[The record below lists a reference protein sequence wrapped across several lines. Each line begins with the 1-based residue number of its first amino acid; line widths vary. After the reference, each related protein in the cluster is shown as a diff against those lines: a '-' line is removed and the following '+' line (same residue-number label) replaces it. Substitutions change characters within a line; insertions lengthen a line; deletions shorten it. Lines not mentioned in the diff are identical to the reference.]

1 MLSYKLISIRF
12 RNPNACPKEKRSLA
26 PQVKGTTSLLN
37 ASPRPD
43 AYRSRKQALQ
53 RQGQSCFAGLAI
65 QAVEEGLPRSV
76 RRRRHGGNRRQLTDQ
91 LLSADATSKRR
102 Q

>member
-26 PQVKGTTSLLN
+26 PQVKGTTSLFD

-53 RQGQSCFAGLAI
+53 RQGQSCFAGLVI
-65 QAVEEGLPRSV
+65 QAVEEGLPRPV
-76 RRRRHGGNRRQLTDQ
+76 RRRRDRRKRCQLTDQ
-91 LLSADATSKRR
+91 SWSVGITTN
-102 Q
+102 

>member
-26 PQVKGTTSLLN
+26 SQVKGTTSLFD

-43 AYRSRKQALQ
+43 AYRSRQQALQ
-53 RQGQSCFAGLAI
+53 RQSQPCFAGLAI
-65 QAVEEGLPRSV
+65 QAIEEGLPRSV
-76 RRRRHGGNRRQLTDQ
+76 RRRRDRRKRRQLTDQ
-91 LLSADATSKRR
+91 SWSVGVTTD
-102 Q
+102 